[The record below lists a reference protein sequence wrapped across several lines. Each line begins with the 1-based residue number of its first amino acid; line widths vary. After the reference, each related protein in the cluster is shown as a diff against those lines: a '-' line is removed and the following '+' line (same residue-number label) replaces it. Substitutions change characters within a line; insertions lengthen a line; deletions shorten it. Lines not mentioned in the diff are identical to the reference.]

1 MKKLLLGSF
10 LSYAF
15 ASVNAQNVTTLY
27 GSGTQGI
34 SVPASISAAAATFN
48 APYALA
54 FDNSNRIWV
63 LEKDG
68 NRVRMIDRNAG
79 QVITRAGSLSSGAG
93 NANATGILAK
103 FNTPRAILID
113 TLGMIL
119 VSDEQNNCIRA
130 ISPFQNIGTVQNVG
144 TYAGRNNDIGG
155 LKDTLMAYAEFNMP
169 AGMIK
174 DAAGNIYLA
183 DAGNN
188 AIRKISNSGMVS
200 TIAGDGVAGYVDGY
214 KDSARFINPM
224 GLLLLDANN
233 LLVADQGNARI
244 RNINLVTGMVSTFA
258 GDGMNDFDDGTL
270 LTASFMSPIGLAKDN
285 DGNIYVSEGMPGHT
299 IRKISGNNVTTFAGK
314 ADTEGDIDGIGTNA
328 RLSDPAYIYFSDST
342 LYVCDAGNHKIKRI
356 TLPASSPTSLPEFNN
371 QSMLHAFP
379 NPFIDYFK
387 IEVHSANANYT
398 VTDLSGKQVLIGTLN
413 HGVQRINASSLAEGV
428 YIFNLDSEEGRQ
440 IIKLVKKP

>member
-10 LSYAF
+10 LIYVIT
-15 ASVNAQNVTTLY
+15 SVNAQNVTTYY
-27 GSGTQGI
+27 GNGTQGI
-34 SVPASISAAAATFN
+34 TVPANISVSAVTFN

-79 QVITRAGSLSSGAG
+79 QVIARAGSLGSGAG
-93 NANATGILAK
+93 NANATGVLAK

-113 TLGMIL
+113 TLGRIL

-130 ISPFQNIGTVQNVG
+130 ISPFQNIGTVQNVS
-144 TYAGRNNDIGG
+144 TYAGINNDIGG
-155 LKDTLMAYAEFNMP
+155 LKDTLMAFAEFNMP
-169 AGMIK
+169 AGMIN
-174 DAAGNIYLA
+174 DAVGNIYLA
-183 DAGNN
+183 DAGNH
-188 AIRKISNSGMVS
+188 AIRKISNTGMVT
-200 TIAGDGVAGYVDGY
+200 TIAGDGVAGYVEGY

-224 GLLLLDANN
+224 GLLLLDKNN

-244 RNINLVTGMVSTFA
+244 RKINLSTGMVSTFA

-270 LTASFMSPIGLAKDN
+270 LTASFMAPIGLAKDN
-285 DGNIYVSEGMPGHT
+285 AGNIYVSEGMPGHT
-299 IRKISGNNVTTFAGK
+299 IRKISGNDVTTFAGK
-314 ADTEGDIDGIGTNA
+314 ADTEGDVDGIGATA
-328 RLSDPAYIYFSDST
+328 RFNDPAFIYFYDSS

-356 TLPASSPTSLPEFNN
+356 ALPASSPTSLQELKN
-371 QSMLHAFP
+371 QSILHAFP
-379 NPFIDYFK
+379 NPFNDYFNV
-387 IEVHSANANYT
+387 EVYSADANYT
-398 VTDLSGKQVLIGTLN
+398 VIDLSGKLVLSGTLT
-413 HGVQRINASSLAEGV
+413 HGVQKINASSLAEGM

>member
-1 MKKLLLGSF
+1 MKKLVLSSLLI
-10 LSYAF
+10 YAF
-15 ASVNAQNVTTLY
+15 SSVNAQNVTTVY
-27 GSGTQGI
+27 GSGIQGT
-34 SVPASISAAAATFN
+34 SVPSSVSVSAVTFN

-79 QVITRAGSLSSGAG
+79 QVITRAGSSSSGAG
-93 NANATGILAK
+93 NANGTGPLAK

-113 TLGMIL
+113 SLGRIL

-130 ISPFQNIGTVQNVG
+130 ISPFQNIGTVQNVS
-144 TYAGRNNDIGG
+144 TYAGINNSIGG

-174 DAAGNIYLA
+174 DAVGNIYLA

-188 AIRKISNSGMVS
+188 AIRKISNTGMVS

-224 GLLLLDANN
+224 GLLLVDDNN

-244 RNINLVTGMVSTFA
+244 RKINLSTGMVTTFA

-285 DGNIYVSEGMPGHT
+285 AGNIYVSEGMPGHT
-299 IRKISGNNVTTFAGK
+299 IRKITGNEVTTFAGK
-314 ADTEGDIDGIGTNA
+314 ADNDGDIDGMGTNA
-328 RLSDPAYIYFSDST
+328 RFNDPAFIYFYDSS

-356 TLPASSPTSLPEFNN
+356 TLPTSSPTSLSELNN
-371 QSMLHAFP
+371 QSMLYAFP
-379 NPFIDYFK
+379 NPFIDYFN
-387 IEVHSANANYT
+387 IEVYSAEANYT
-398 VTDLSGKQVLIGTLN
+398 VTDLSGKQVLSGMLN
-413 HGVQRINASSLAEGV
+413 TGVQKINASSLAEGL
-428 YIFNLDSEEGRQ
+428 YIFNLDSKEGRQ
-440 IIKLVKKP
+440 VIKLVKKP